1 MKDESDPSALSWEI
15 RIPLVTN
22 GLMLLDW
29 TKVLLLSFLLMFS
42 LLAIAFGT
50 QGEWEPLLSLL
61 PIFGLILGG
70 IFVLGLLIM
79 LLLFGNRFHMR
90 FTLTEEGALM
100 ETLDRRA
107 RIANR
112 LGGSKG
118 LLARSQETQAVSWSS
133 VNRIAL
139 RSRSR
144 TISLR
149 NRWRKVMVIYCTADN
164 FAAVQQFL
172 SSRRFQKPDSGRRHG
187 RNPLWSRLAL
197 TLLLLASCLPLF
209 GLPYPFEQDLLLPFL
224 LLCFAQATIWLARLL
239 GWVVIVAC
247 LYQLGA
253 LLVRGFTSY
262 RYESF
267 SAEESY
273 TGFDS
278 LADGEI
284 LLIGLAFLGL
294 GILLAVA
301 VQAVKGK
308 LPSMLEADELGR
320 N

>member
-1 MKDESDPSALSWEI
+1 MKDESDPSTLSWEI
-15 RIPLVTN
+15 QIPLATN

-42 LLAIAFGT
+42 LLAVAFGT
-50 QGEWEPLLSLL
+50 QGEWAALLSML
-61 PIFGLILGG
+61 PIFGGILGG
-70 IFVLGLLIM
+70 IFILGLLIM
-79 LLLFGNRFHMR
+79 LLLFGNRFHLR

-118 LLARSQETQAVSWSS
+118 LLARSQETQAIPWSS
-133 VNRIAL
+133 VNGIAQ

-164 FAAVQQFL
+164 FEAVQQFL
-172 SSRRFQKPDSGRRHG
+172 SSRTFQISDAGRHG
-187 RNPLWSRLAL
+187 RNPLWNRLVL
-197 TLLLLASCLPLF
+197 TLLVLASCLPLF
-209 GLPYPFEQDLLLPFL
+209 GLPYPFEQDLLLPFF
-224 LLCFAQATIWLARLL
+224 LLCFAQATLWLARLL
-239 GWVVIVAC
+239 GWAVIVAC
-247 LYQLGA
+247 LVQLGA

-262 RYESF
+262 RYELF
-267 SAEESY
+267 NTEGSY
-273 TGFDS
+273 TGFNS
-278 LADGEI
+278 LMDGEI
-284 LLIGLAFLGL
+284 LQIGLAFLGL
-294 GILLAVA
+294 GILLAIA
-301 VQAVKGK
+301 VRAVKGK
-308 LPSMLEADELGR
+308 LPSMLEADQLGQ

>member
-1 MKDESDPSALSWEI
+1 MKDESDPSVLSWEI

-22 GLMLLDW
+22 GLLLLDW
-29 TKVLLLSFLLMFS
+29 TKVLLLSFLLMFG
-42 LLAIAFGT
+42 LLAVAFGT
-50 QGEWEPLLSLL
+50 QGEWETLLPLL
-61 PIFGLILGG
+61 PIFGGILGG
-70 IFVLGLLIM
+70 IFILGLLIM
-79 LLLFGNRFHMR
+79 LLLFGNRFHLR

-107 RIANR
+107 LIANR

-118 LLARSQETQAVSWSS
+118 LLAQSQETQAVAWSS

-172 SSRRFQKPDSGRRHG
+172 SARKFQTPDTGRRHG

-197 TLLLLASCLPLF
+197 SLLLLASCLPLF
-209 GLPYPFEQDLLLPFL
+209 GLPYPFEQDLLLPII

-239 GWVVIVAC
+239 GWVVIVGY
-247 LYQLGA
+247 LVQLGV

-262 RYESF
+262 RYELF
-267 SAEESY
+267 PAEGSY
-273 TGFDS
+273 IGFDS
-278 LADGEI
+278 LMGGEI
-284 LLIGLAFLGL
+284 LQIGLAFLGL
-294 GILLAVA
+294 GILLAIA
-301 VQAVKGK
+301 VVAVKGK